1 MHSDDN
7 GGKRAQGPRDLT
19 ADRRPTEKI
28 PVSSLRDRIRQAGTA
43 AARAS
48 EIPPAPSEPAH
59 VAGAARSSASGAI
72 DGSGIRTRPE
82 QGRRGSSVLPASALF
97 APPPARNS
105 MPPRLPGE
113 PSRPVPPS
121 VVPPRT
127 SSPTQIG
134 LGAVSRALPVSVQ
147 PNRGVAPPHAPK
159 LQPVAAPASSA
170 RSVASSG
177 ERRPADVSHAKGA
190 DTEPFDMTTAR
201 TRPMPQVRP
210 PEVPSY
216 VAPASAPPPPRPDCD
231 TSPSS
236 RPPVPGLLR
245 SSQPGSAV
253 YGQYSVRE
261 VSAEYIDPRRSST
274 PPAALPASLAPVRDP
289 VSSAPMLGDEADR
302 DDSDDP
308 LARSRRSTPKARPGR
323 RRPTRVTR
331 HEVAASAAA
340 TARTGYER
348 DDESAVKRRA
358 AVAALD
364 PPVRVPGRPPEP
376 ERAALSSDR
385 PLAPVPRHEPQRVS
399 APVPSAPVSELPS
412 AEQGVHSGVTA
423 VAAAA
428 EASRARLPASPSADA
443 GYQPLPVDR
452 ESYEAFVRSQSA
464 RAAPGR
470 DRPEWRDQETQLISR
485 ASLDGPSRVGTGL
498 RRLVGSKLGVLL
510 VVAALGVAAWQ
521 LRAHWRDEPLELSS
535 ELASSGT
542 PPAAAAP
549 VAAPSAA
556 TTLLVTE
563 PSGAEIVLGGAVVG
577 NTPAEVP
584 RPSADELYLLRLS
597 GFEPQLV
604 RISPRSGSAIR
615 ITLTPVGSAPA
626 APLPAAQPAR

>member
-1 MHSDDN
+1 
-7 GGKRAQGPRDLT
+7 
-19 ADRRPTEKI
+19 
-28 PVSSLRDRIRQAGTA
+28 
-43 AARAS
+43 
-48 EIPPAPSEPAH
+48 
-59 VAGAARSSASGAI
+59 
-72 DGSGIRTRPE
+72 
-82 QGRRGSSVLPASALF
+82 
-97 APPPARNS
+97 
-105 MPPRLPGE
+105 
-113 PSRPVPPS
+113 
-121 VVPPRT
+121 
-127 SSPTQIG
+127 
-134 LGAVSRALPVSVQ
+134 
-147 PNRGVAPPHAPK
+147 
-159 LQPVAAPASSA
+159 
-170 RSVASSG
+170 
-177 ERRPADVSHAKGA
+177 
-190 DTEPFDMTTAR
+190 
-201 TRPMPQVRP
+201 
-210 PEVPSY
+210 
-216 VAPASAPPPPRPDCD
+216 
-231 TSPSS
+231 
-236 RPPVPGLLR
+236 
-245 SSQPGSAV
+245 
-253 YGQYSVRE
+253 
-261 VSAEYIDPRRSST
+261 
-274 PPAALPASLAPVRDP
+274 
-289 VSSAPMLGDEADR
+289 MLGDEADL

-331 HEVAASAAA
+331 HEVAVSAAA
-340 TARTGYER
+340 TVRTGYER

-358 AVAALD
+358 AEAALD
-364 PPVRVPGRPPEP
+364 PPVHAPGRPPEP

-385 PLAPVPRHEPQRVS
+385 PRAPEPRHEPQRVS

-412 AEQGVHSGVTA
+412 AEQGLHSGVTA

-464 RAAPGR
+464 RATPGR
-470 DRPEWRDQETQLISR
+470 DRSEWRDQETQLISR
-485 ASLDGPSRVGTGL
+485 ASLDGPSRGGTGL

-510 VVAALGVAAWQ
+510 VVAALGAAAWWQ
-521 LRAHWRDEPLELSS
+521 LRAHWRDEPLEARGD
-535 ELASSGT
+535 LASSGT
-542 PPAAAAP
+542 QPAVAAP